1 MLVEVE
7 ALLAKA
13 TLMSSFSWRTRYRAC
28 GPPGEWSTD
37 SRMAFFE
44 SMLPPPIPPAAILLG
59 FASRLHRDQ
68 IRSDRFEPPQ
78 PPTPLRVVWVGLGR
92 GHASLGRTSRD
103 TAKHP
108 VRLPVH
114 THTARLEYGRPAPQ
128 GLHSKC

>member
-59 FASRLHRDQ
+59 GFAQGAQQARIGGWRLAAARWVPPSAPVADR
-68 IRSDRFEPPQ
+68 RSQRVREP
-78 PPTPLRVVWVGLGR
+78 RR
-92 GHASLGRTSRD
+92 GA
-103 TAKHP
+103 
-108 VRLPVH
+108 
-114 THTARLEYGRPAPQ
+114 Q
-128 GLHSKC
+128 